1 MSIHKLSAT
10 ALVTALAMGGIG
22 TAVSQGAARSF
33 SNCTALHRYYPHG
46 VGRVGAHDHT
56 SGRPVA
62 TFKRSNAL
70 YRANR
75 RLDRDGDGIACE
87 KR

>member
-33 SNCTALHRYYPHG
+33 SNCTALHHYYPHG

-56 SGRPVA
+56 SGRPVT
-62 TFKRSNAL
+62 TFTRSNAL
-70 YRANR
+70 YQANR